1 MATGCGRFPFVRS
14 DRLMASL
21 RSKARA
27 YIFPATTLEVP
38 ALWSTE
44 AGEK

>member
-14 DRLMASL
+14 DRLE